1 MIFLFSIFIINLSI
15 KCSSLDCYS
24 SSDDC
29 KSITISEKNS
39 ECCKVTMNTFS
50 SCTIFTKHKMTQFE
64 INSTEITFKDYYSFS
79 IYNLGSVSLVTYIAE
94 YDCTSQSVSFNYSP
108 DFSVTEEQREFFG
121 KDNYCLR
128 LYYEGL
134 FGMNLYP
141 ERFEIE
147 GYEKKLIQKSDC
159 DNAIVAS
166 SSEEYETCAYA
177 SYKFKLKNGTNKT
190 LNTCLLLSKTA
201 FIIKSIVLDQALMM
215 DFLLYSKVD
224 GEFFENFEI
233 EIIDKDN
240 NKLLYD
246 HLKKNF
252 KEVDNDDNIN
262 KNEDNFSDNNDDKED
277 KNTNT
282 ETDFSKSLFTQVTK
296 IIMIIILLY
305 LF

>member
-24 SSDDC
+24 SSENC
-29 KSITISEKNS
+29 KSISISEKNS
-39 ECCKVTMNTFS
+39 ECCEYKQTNYP
-50 SCTIFTKHKMTQFE
+50 SCTVFTKYKMTQFE

-79 IYNLGSVSLVTYIAE
+79 IFNLVSVSLHSYIAE
-94 YDCTSQSVSFNYSP
+94 YDCPSQLISFNYSP
-108 DFSVTEEQREFFG
+108 DFIVTEEQTEFFG

-134 FGMNLYP
+134 FGMDLYP
-141 ERFEIE
+141 ERFEKE

-159 DNAIVAS
+159 DNAILVQ

-177 SYKFKLKNGTNKT
+177 SYKFKLKNGADKT
-190 LNTCLLLSKTA
+190 LNTCLLISKAA
-201 FIIKSIVLDQALMM
+201 FTIKTINLDPALFME
-215 DFLLYSKVD
+215 FLLYSKVD
-224 GEFFENFEI
+224 GEFIENFEI
-233 EIIDKDN
+233 EITDKNN

-262 KNEDNFSDNNDDKED
+262 KNEDNYSDNNDDKID
-277 KNTNT
+277 KNANT
-282 ETDFSKSLFTQVTK
+282 ETNFSKCLFTQVTK
-296 IIMIIILLY
+296 IISIMILLY